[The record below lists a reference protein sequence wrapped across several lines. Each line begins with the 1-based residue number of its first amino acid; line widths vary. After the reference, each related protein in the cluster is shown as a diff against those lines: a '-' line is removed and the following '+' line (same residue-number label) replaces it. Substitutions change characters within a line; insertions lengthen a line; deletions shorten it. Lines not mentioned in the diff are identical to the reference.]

1 MDEQAIQNAIGE
13 VVNAGSTVVVAAG
26 NDGPVNGYVWGI
38 YRMRKIM
45 IVIFPDENRS
55 VLSPAD
61 LLGVI
66 SVGSLATLRQFL
78 SSSARGHRSH
88 TRPRLLP
95 EFASLAHHI
104 PVVDAQGRLTT
115 VSGTSIA
122 APLLGGIVGLLQQA
136 LRVNGFQP
144 SPALIHCLL
153 AKYSR
158 MVGESF
164 VPGGWILDEIEAGD
178 LPNHCMIPSAIF
190 LPSTSFPYIL
200 NLP

>member
-1 MDEQAIQNAIGE
+1 
-13 VVNAGSTVVVAAG
+13 
-26 NDGPVNGYVWGI
+26 
-38 YRMRKIM
+38 M
-45 IVIFPDENRS
+45 ITITITITIFSDANRS

-104 PVVDAQGRLTT
+104 PVVDAQGRITK

-136 LRVNGFQP
+136 LRAKGVHP

-153 AKYSR
+153 ATYSR

-164 VPGGWILDEIEAGD
+164 VPGGWILDKIETGD
-178 LPNHCMIPSAIF
+178 LPHHCMIPSTIL
-190 LPSTSFPYIL
+190 LPSASFPYIL